1 MDSLYEFGMFPVY
14 RSSDTACARSSF
26 IVKVMI
32 FSILFGILSGPGAFP
47 FRNLWIASSISSGV
61 TVVEIWIVLVDC
73 WSFLISV
80 RSASPSPRKN
90 LSARIWALFS
100 LSCVAS
106 SCPFRLSADMCAVHV
121 PVACLLHLD
130 ILQSPL
136 LCGSSLF
143 VVISFRNLLH
153 DALLPHFS
161 SFLSRFCRA
170 LIDCLRCVA
179 GECR

>member
-1 MDSLYEFGMFPVY
+1 MFPVH
-14 RSSDTACARSSF
+14 RSLDTACARSSF
-26 IVKVMI
+26 IIEVII
-32 FSILFGILSGPGAFP
+32 FSISFSILSGPGAFL
-47 FRNLWIASSISSGV
+47 FRNLWITSLISSSV
-61 TVVEIWIVLVDC
+61 MVIEIWMVLVGC

-80 RSASPSPRKN
+80 RSTSPSPGKN

-106 SCPFRLSADMCAVHV
+106 SCLFHLSTNMYAVHV

-143 VVISFRNLLH
+143 IVISFRNLLY
-153 DALLPHFS
+153 DALLPYFS
-161 SFLSRFCRA
+161 SFLSRFYRA
-170 LIDCLRCVA
+170 LIDCLRYVA